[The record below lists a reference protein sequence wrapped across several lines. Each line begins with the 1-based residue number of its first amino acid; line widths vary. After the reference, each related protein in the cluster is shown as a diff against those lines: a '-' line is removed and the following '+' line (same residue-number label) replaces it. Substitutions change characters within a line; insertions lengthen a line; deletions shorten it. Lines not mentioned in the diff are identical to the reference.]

1 MKLICIGRNYGE
13 HTKELGNAIPEE
25 PVVFLKPESAL
36 IPPHAPIVL
45 PGFSDD
51 IHHEIELVYSII
63 RKNGKAQ
70 ADKVSIGLDLTARS
84 LQKELKDAGLPW
96 EKSKS
101 FDGSA
106 YVARAFTA
114 LESFPKGHH
123 IDFLLKRN
131 GKVAQS
137 GHNGQMLFPIEAI
150 IANVERYM
158 LLDEGD
164 LVFSGTPAGVGRIE
178 AGDRLEGYLLG
189 ELLFDLNVEKAPIKA
204 PVR

>member
-1 MKLICIGRNYGE
+1 MKIICIGRNFGE
-13 HTKELGNAIPEE
+13 HAKELGNAVPDE

-36 IPPHAPIVL
+36 IPKHAAITL
-45 PGFSDD
+45 PTFSDD

-70 ADKVSIGLDLTARS
+70 ADKVSIGLDLTARD
-84 LQKELKDAGLPW
+84 LQQQLKEKGLPW
-96 EKSKS
+96 EKAKA

-106 YVARAFTA
+106 YVADAFTA
-114 LESFPKGHH
+114 LESFPQGHR
-123 IDFLLKRN
+123 IDFVLKRN
-131 GKVAQS
+131 GKVVQS

-164 LVFSGTPAGVGRIE
+164 LIFSGTPAGVGRIE
-178 AGDRLEGYLLG
+178 VGDRLEGYLLG
-189 ELLFDLNVEKAPIKA
+189 ELLFDLTVEKAKVPA
-204 PVR
+204 SVR

>member
-13 HTKELGNAIPEE
+13 HAKELGNAIPEE

-36 IPPHAPIVL
+36 IPPHGPIVL

-63 RKNGKAQ
+63 RKNGQAQ

-96 EKSKS
+96 EKAKS

-106 YVARAFTA
+106 YVAQAFTA
-114 LESFPKGHH
+114 LESFPPGHH

-131 GKVAQS
+131 GKVVQS
-137 GHNGQMLFPIEAI
+137 GHNGQMLFSIEAI
-150 IANVERYM
+150 LANVERYM

-178 AGDRLEGYLLG
+178 AGDHLEGFLLG
-189 ELLFDLNVEKAPIKA
+189 ELLFDLNVEN
-204 PVR
+204 